1 MKILKTVLLFVAL
14 LLSSIT
20 SAHAMG
26 DREKGALIG
35 AGAVLLLPSLLEG
48 AGNLFGGTPQ
58 RSYTTTHYVEQP
70 RYIERPH
77 TTVVYSE
84 PYVRERVIII
94 DNAPRHRYAPPR
106 HHHPH
111 HSYYREYE
119 RDRYYR

>member
-1 MKILKTVLLFVAL
+1 MKIIKTVLLSAAL
-14 LLSSIT
+14 LFSSLT
-20 SAHAMG
+20 SAHAIG

-35 AGAVLLLPSLLEG
+35 AGAVLLLPSLIEG

-70 RYIERPH
+70 R
-77 TTVVYSE
+77 TTVVYRE

-94 DNAPRHRYAPPR
+94 EDAPRYRYEHPR

-111 HSYYREYE
+111 RSYYRDYE